1 MLPCAMLASPSWAR
15 QTAQQEMGYCQ
26 HTFLFLKDKLECDNM
41 AKKDKVYMPSGTG
54 GLIRYQDA
62 AGQKIKLKP
71 EHVVYTVVTLV
82 VLEIVLKIFFG

>member
-1 MLPCAMLASPSWAR
+1 
-15 QTAQQEMGYCQ
+15 
-26 HTFLFLKDKLECDNM
+26 M